1 MSIARDLF
9 QLQEIDVALDAN
21 SQAQARVS
29 AQIGESQAVLDA
41 RKKLADAQKK
51 LEDLNKEQ
59 KSTEWEIEDLTTKIK
74 TIDKKLYGGKVT
86 SSKELSNL
94 QQEMDDLKKRRSG
107 FEDKALGLMD
117 DVESTRQNI
126 AASTDELVKLEARWH
141 EQQKQL
147 TAEMEQLK
155 AKRLELQASHS
166 RLAALIEKQALA
178 TYQEL
183 RKRKGTAVAKVERGT
198 CQGCRIV
205 LSQSELQQAKG
216 GGLVR
221 CGSCGRVI
229 FLA

>member
-9 QLQEIDVALDAN
+9 QLQEIDLALEAN
-21 SQAQARVS
+21 VQAQARVS
-29 AQIGESQAVLDA
+29 AHLGESQLVLDA

-59 KSTEWEIEDLTTKIK
+59 KSTEWEIEDLTGKIK
-74 TIDKKLYGGKVT
+74 TIDKKLYGGKI
-86 SSKELSNL
+86 SNSKELSNL
-94 QQEMDDLKKRRSG
+94 QTEMEDLKKKRSG
-107 FEDKALGLMD
+107 LEDKALGLMD
-117 DVESTRQNI
+117 DVESTRQSV
-126 AASTDELVKLEARWH
+126 ATSTDGLVKLEAQWR
-141 EQQKQL
+141 EQHKQL
-147 TAEMEQLK
+147 TAELEQLK
-155 AKRLELQASHS
+155 AKRLELQASHDK
-166 RLAALIEKQALA
+166 LAVIIEKQALA